1 MSIQFDT
8 GLGVSISLRDGA
20 CALVESSAGPHSR
33 LFSLS
38 NGDLVS
44 IVRDDTA
51 ATNLAD
57 MIAWTENMAN
67 FYVTEFDGV
76 EEMQGSVTGT
86 GTGKQG
92 FAYSVAFRDA
102 EDVPRRATLIGIL
115 LGGGIFAGITLLT
128 VNAGQPLDVALV
140 RELVDGLEP
149 TI

>member
-8 GLGVSISLRDGA
+8 GLGISISLRDGA
-20 CALVESSAGPHSR
+20 RALEESSAGPHSR
-33 LFSLS
+33 QFSLS

-44 IVRDDTA
+44 LVRDDTA

-57 MIAWTENMAN
+57 IIAWTENMAN
-67 FYVTEFDGV
+67 FYVTEFGAV
-76 EEMQGSVTGT
+76 EEMQGSVT

-102 EDVPRRATLIGIL
+102 EDVPRRATLIGTL
-115 LGGGIFAGITLLT
+115 LGDGIFAGITLLT

-140 RELVDGLEP
+140 QELVDGLEP
-149 TI
+149 TS